1 MNIPITPTDHALGDF
16 VFRAA
21 DRMRIDGCTNALARE
36 GLSLA
41 LHCEHEALL
50 DHYLGLLLTRLRQQ
64 APEHSIE
71 VYFPTNT
78 DSLLGRF
85 NDALA
90 QQSLAEATRTPEVAK
105 RAQIWIVHD
114 AHALPDAEIQLL
126 ARLIQNFPGANIR
139 AVLLMSG
146 QHGAHQKLSAF
157 GRKILRWDIEAPNPE
172 QSQAALDQANLDG
185 RFLPVQQLLQRIQR
199 PTWSAQSQLNHPEPA
214 EEATPDA
221 APELAKVNKARQH
234 LDTFHAKGLAAL
246 GQSRHQFM
254 RLRHLPLKAVMGVG
268 SALALS
274 TLIML
279 WLQPEAFGIAKS
291 LRSAPVATPQA
302 SAPASSSSVPQAPN
316 MLAPQS
322 TAAQVNASTPL
333 PSTVPTSAPR

>member
-21 DRMRIDGCTNALARE
+21 DRMRIEGCTNALARE

-50 DHYLGLLLTRLRQQ
+50 DHYLALLLARLRQQ

-114 AHALPDAEIQLL
+114 AHALPDAELQLL

-139 AVLLMSG
+139 AILLMSG
-146 QHGAHQKLSAF
+146 QHGAHHKLSAF

-172 QSQAALDQANLDG
+172 QSQAALVQASLDG
-185 RFLPVQQLLQRIQR
+185 RSLPVQQLLQRIQR
-199 PTWSAQSQLNHPEPA
+199 PTWSAPSHLNSPEHA
-214 EEATPDA
+214 EEAQPDA
-221 APELAKVNKARQH
+221 APGLAKVHTARQR
-234 LDTFHAKGLAAL
+234 LEAFHAKGLAAL
-246 GQSRHQFM
+246 GSLRHPWM
-254 RLRHLPLKAVMGVG
+254 RLSKLPIRAVWGVG

-291 LRSAPVATPQA
+291 LKPTPLLTRPSPAPVAP
-302 SAPASSSSVPQAPN
+302 SI
-316 MLAPQS
+316 LAPQDS
-322 TAAQVNASTPL
+322 ATPANAPSPVPATA
-333 PSTVPTSAPR
+333 PTSAVR